1 MEPLFTDEEQRQKTN
16 RGWVRATHWKIA
28 CLLTMA
34 VLLVLLL
41 IFVTLYVSGQRL
53 CGAQKQKLDSI
64 NEAIEALSKRLD
76 WQDKQIGEDLVNLNV
91 TNTSQRTTV
100 LEKQEKMD
108 SMYKAFEALSK
119 RLDSLDVN
127 MGRKL
132 DLVNAYVKNA
142 SQRTTALE
150 IQDNQDSIF
159 KAIEAF
165 SKRLNSLGTNMER
178 KLDLVNVN
186 VMNMSE
192 RTTTLEIKGRLAL
205 INKTI
210 EAWYTSP
217 HSFNKSVVRKLDV
230 VIKSI
235 EELSLKFKN
244 TSETIKA
251 LVMPVAGY
259 ALQFP
264 QRGTS
269 DYVIVTRGMPNLSA
283 VTVCLWMKTADT
295 RNEGTLLSYAV
306 SGETNELLLT
316 DYRLFRI
323 YINHGS
329 GSTSV
334 SANDGKWHHICLTW
348 YTTGSW
354 KLFRDGSVAAHGKS
368 LQTGHMIRANGSLVL
383 GQEQDS
389 KGGKFE
395 AHQSFI
401 GEMTGVN
408 IWDHVIKDPEIARM
422 SKSCL
427 TGVGNVFQWREFKAH
442 IKGSVKIIKPSC

>member
-1 MEPLFTDEEQRQKTN
+1 MQPLFIDEEQRQKTN

-53 CGAQKQKLDSI
+53 CGAQK
-64 NEAIEALSKRLD
+64 
-76 WQDKQIGEDLVNLNV
+76 
-91 TNTSQRTTV
+91 
-100 LEKQEKMD
+100 EKMD

-159 KAIEAF
+159 KAIEAL
-165 SKRLNSLGTNMER
+165 SKRLDSLGTNMER

-235 EELSLKFKN
+235 EELSLQFKN

-251 LVMPVAGY
+251 LAMPVAGY

-329 GSTSV
+329 GHTSV

-348 YTTGSW
+348 ENTTGSW
-354 KLFRDGSVAAHGKS
+354 KLFRDGSVAASGKS

-408 IWDHVIKDPEIARM
+408 IWDHVIKDQEIARM